1 MPQREVQ
8 ISISSNNSDLE
19 TNFLDNQLH
28 PEIKFVKNKKENL
41 SYRIFLIDIQK
52 ELTHISQSLIEIYH
66 LCRENDAKLVVVILH
81 GDSIDIEKNHYF
93 QKMLDDLGKDKP
105 LHRLIFTKDIYQ
117 HYSPTPSTPL
127 DTQFYEAVSSKKI
140 NISQKGEKLYFPL
153 ALEDF
158 TAAIIK
164 TLFLSNTS
172 GKSFWILG
180 DPIPDLELAYLLKKN
195 ISAISQDEPEINA
208 TGKDDP
214 KINSL
219 LSIGNKSRGE
229 LNWNPQNEIVD
240 DLKQIIT
247 LYADSPEKTE
257 IKTTKTN
264 PLHRL
269 LNWVYQPRPKKE
281 NSLPTFRKIGT
292 NLLIVALATI
302 ALMVGSFFLTTGL
315 SLLQLEK
322 SINHALEGN
331 LQQSISSLNNTTK
344 FKEIGES
351 IFSPLVPL
359 SNLVSPRSTEKI
371 FNLYSFID
379 YASSSLGNLHQ
390 TYVMAENLLL
400 SLNNEETKTN
410 YDDLSLA
417 LHSNLSQIYENL
429 NQISF
434 LSSNG
439 KLPSFLEKKL
449 KNNEEYKNLKNLEEQ
464 VAQFIKVTD
473 IIPAVLS
480 GDTAKNILVY
490 LQNSQILRPSGGEID
505 YYLLLTLKQ
514 GKLIAKKYLTEPEL
528 DNLYQNASLT
538 TPKNNRF
545 ASAPT
550 PKLIDLV
557 QNPDFS
563 KSSIEVSTYFE
574 KALKTKPDFIIAT
587 NNLLIE
593 QLLLEEKSP
602 IIDQYKA
609 SYLEASGSAVYQE
622 IFDQYLDRFFNQNI
636 SLSVLGRTIA
646 KTIGDNQILIWSSD
660 TNTQRLLTYQSY
672 SGVVTPHPCNA
683 GIASSNICT
692 AQTLFLSESTILPSR
707 KNPWSKRLLSHTIEI
722 VSSSIQHEYQVSYTT
737 NQSSSPDYSIANTY
751 YLYVPTPSTLDKVLL
766 NDLPSSTKSVTKT
779 TEGSF
784 DVYKIPLAIS
794 SNKDASVVI
803 KTTTFSNQTFS
814 TPLSY
819 SITEY
824 HQPGTTDTGTT
835 LKIIYP
841 RNLFPKIVTSPFTS
855 EPAAMRVTLPP
866 HTSTFGFTLDQNMQ

>member
-1 MPQREVQ
+1 MPQKEVQ

-19 TNFLDNQLH
+19 ANFLDNQLH
-28 PEIKFVKNKKENL
+28 PEIKFVKHKRENL
-41 SYRIFLIDIQK
+41 PYQVFLIDTQK

-81 GDSIDIEKNHYF
+81 GDTIDIEKNHYF

-105 LHRLIFTKDIYQ
+105 LHRLILTKDIYQ
-117 HYSPTPSTPL
+117 HHSPTPSTAL
-127 DTQFYEAVSSKKI
+127 DTQFYEAISSKKI

-214 KINSL
+214 KVNSL
-219 LSIGNKSRGE
+219 LSVGNKARGE

-247 LYADSPEKTE
+247 LYADSPEKAE
-257 IKTTKTN
+257 IKSVKTN

-269 LNWVYQPRPKKE
+269 LTWIYRPRPKKE
-281 NSLPTFRKIGT
+281 KGLPTFRKIGT
-292 NLLIVALATI
+292 NLLITALVVTT
-302 ALMVGSFFLTTGL
+302 LMVGAFTLTTGL

-322 SINHALEGN
+322 SINQVLEGN
-331 LQQSISSLNNTTK
+331 LRQSISSLNNSIK
-344 FKEIGES
+344 LKEIGES
-351 IFSPLVPL
+351 IFSPLIPL
-359 SNLVSPRSTEKI
+359 SNLVSPRSTEKV

-379 YASSSLGNLHQ
+379 YTSSSLGNLHQ
-390 TYVMAENLLL
+390 TYIMAENLLL

-410 YDDLSLA
+410 YNDLSLA

-449 KNNEEYKNLKNLEEQ
+449 TSNDEYKNLKTLEEQ

-473 IIPAVLS
+473 IIPAILS
-480 GDTAKNILVY
+480 GDKAKNILIY
-490 LQNSQILRPSGGEID
+490 LQNSQSLRPSGGEID
-505 YYLLLTLKQ
+505 YYLLLTLNQ
-514 GKLIAKKYLTEPEL
+514 GKLIAKKYLTEAEL
-528 DNLYQNASLT
+528 NKLYQDANLT

-545 ASAPT
+545 ASSPT

-563 KSSIEVSTYFE
+563 KSSVEVSTYME
-574 KALKTKPDFIIAT
+574 KALKIKPDFIIAT

-609 SYLEASGSAVYQE
+609 SYLEASGSAVYRE
-622 IFDQYLDRFFNQNI
+622 IFDQYLDRLFNQNI
-636 SLSVLGRTIA
+636 SLPVLGRTVA

-660 TNTQRLLTYQSY
+660 ISTQRLLTYQSY
-672 SGVVTPHPCNA
+672 SGVIVPHPCNA
-683 GIASSNICT
+683 GIISSNICT
-692 AQTLFLSESTILPSR
+692 AQTLSLSESTILSSR
-707 KNPWSKRLLSHTIEI
+707 KNPWSKRLLSHTVEI
-722 VSSSIQHEYQVSYTT
+722 ASLSIQHEYQINYTV
-737 NQSSSPDYSIANTY
+737 NQSSSSDFSITNTY
-751 YLYVPTPSTLDKVLL
+751 YLYTPTPSTLDKVLL

-779 TEGSF
+779 TEGLF
-784 DVYKIPLAIS
+784 DIYKIPLVIFP
-794 SNKDASVVI
+794 NKDTSVVI
-803 KTTTFSNQTFS
+803 KATTFSNQTLS

-819 SITEY
+819 SLTEY
-824 HQPGTTDTGTT
+824 HQPGTTDPGTT

-841 RNLFPKIVTSPFTS
+841 GNLFPKIVTSPFTS
-855 EPAAMRVTLPP
+855 EPATIKVTLPP
-866 HTSTFGFTLDQNMQ
+866 HTSTFGFTLDQNTQ